1 MTKDNKIIKDLKE
14 RNDKLVKQ
22 YRDIRCVSLERQ
34 LDELKGENQSLRK
47 QLDYLRSGE
56 YLNQLKFEV
65 FMLED
70 LVENNE
76 VSEED
81 KRFIDMAYRNTEL
94 LEENQELEK
103 QLEVGEEQYN
113 DLVEEKEDLQAL
125 YDDANL
131 EIQKYK
137 EVIDKAK
144 YWVED
149 YMNEWD
155 TDDEVWQELNEL
167 LILLEEVE

>member
-1 MTKDNKIIKDLKE
+1 M
-14 RNDKLVKQ
+14 
-22 YRDIRCVSLERQ
+22 
-34 LDELKGENQSLRK
+34 
-47 QLDYLRSGE
+47 
-56 YLNQLKFEV
+56 
-65 FMLED
+65 
-70 LVENNE
+70 
-76 VSEED
+76 
-81 KRFIDMAYRNTEL
+81 
-94 LEENQELEK
+94 
-103 QLEVGEEQYN
+103 
-113 DLVEEKEDLQAL
+113 VEEKEDLQAL

>member
-1 MTKDNKIIKDLKE
+1 MTIELLAKIDL
-14 RNDKLVKQ
+14 
-22 YRDIRCVSLERQ
+22 LE
-34 LDELKGENQSLRK
+34 KENQRLNK
-47 QLDYLRSGE
+47 QLDYLRNGE
-56 YLNQLKFEV
+56 HLNQLKFEV
-65 FMLED
+65 SMLEHII
-70 LVENNE
+70 ENGE

-113 DLVEEKEDLQAL
+113 DLVEEKEDLQSL

-144 YWVED
+144 Y
-149 YMNEWD
+149 
-155 TDDEVWQELNEL
+155 
-167 LILLEEVE
+167 

>member
-1 MTKDNKIIKDLKE
+1 MTIELLAKIDL
-14 RNDKLVKQ
+14 
-22 YRDIRCVSLERQ
+22 LE
-34 LDELKGENQSLRK
+34 KENQRLNK
-47 QLDYLRSGE
+47 QLDYLRNGE

-65 FMLED
+65 SMLEHII
-70 LVENNE
+70 ENGE